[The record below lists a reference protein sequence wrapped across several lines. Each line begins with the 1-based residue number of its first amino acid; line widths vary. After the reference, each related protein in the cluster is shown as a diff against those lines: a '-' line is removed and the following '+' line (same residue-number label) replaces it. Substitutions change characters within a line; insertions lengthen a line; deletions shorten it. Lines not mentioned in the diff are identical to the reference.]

1 MLYIIWTFRESSF
14 DSEVFI
20 IVLKQSD
27 ALRVSDT
34 YRAEEIVCEIFRTGF
49 TAALLFQSQKSQEG
63 FLILSLH
70 ASRAPSISSH
80 RRRLPTRL
88 PTESSVHR
96 ELENGAKYTQAKH
109 NRGTRDAMRLAYAHV
124 YRCRQRGEVL
134 ELHVG

>member
-34 YRAEEIVCEIFRTGF
+34 YRAEGIVCEIFRTGF

-109 NRGTRDAMRLAYAHV
+109 NRGAMRLAYAHV